1 MKKAIFTFG
10 RFNPPTAGHQK
21 LVEKVRQIASSE
33 NADYWIFP
41 SWSQNATKDPLPHK
55 LKVEYMKKAFPMCA
69 KYIISDRNA
78 ITAPHALTILHNKGY
93 TDVSMVVGSDRIS
106 EFDSLLNKYNDVK
119 SKHGYYNFDSISVLS
134 AGERDPDSQDV
145 EGMSASKLRQAVKDE
160 DESVFLS
167 GLPDALSKQDGLRLY
182 KDLHKHMNESYTEN
196 SLEFVK
202 YLQNLTPGETVGT
215 IKGFKIYRRKK
226 KRKKSMKKESIQSFS
241 QYIDENINNPKEYL
255 TPDFSEIKDPR
266 VLKSA
271 RQMVKQAKADGG
283 IVFHMSGEGYSV
295 QYAQDKNSI
304 EWPGDDALEDGFIK
318 VVYAKDFF

>member
-41 SWSQNATKDPLPHK
+41 SWSQNATKDPLPHR

-78 ITAPHALTILHNKGY
+78 ITAPHALTILHKKGY

-106 EFDSLLNKYNDVK
+106 EFNSLLNKYNDVK

-145 EGMSASKLRQAVKDE
+145 EGMSASKLRQAVKDK

-167 GLPDALSKQDGLRLY
+167 GLPDA
-182 KDLHKHMNESYTEN
+182 
-196 SLEFVK
+196 
-202 YLQNLTPGETVGT
+202 
-215 IKGFKIYRRKK
+215 
-226 KRKKSMKKESIQSFS
+226 
-241 QYIDENINNPKEYL
+241 
-255 TPDFSEIKDPR
+255 
-266 VLKSA
+266 
-271 RQMVKQAKADGG
+271 
-283 IVFHMSGEGYSV
+283 
-295 QYAQDKNSI
+295 
-304 EWPGDDALEDGFIK
+304 
-318 VVYAKDFF
+318 